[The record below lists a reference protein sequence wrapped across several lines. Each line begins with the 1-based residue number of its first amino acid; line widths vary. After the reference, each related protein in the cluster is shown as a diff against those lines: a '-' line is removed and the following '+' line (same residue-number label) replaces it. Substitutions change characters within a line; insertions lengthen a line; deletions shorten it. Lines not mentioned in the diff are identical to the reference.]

1 METLATL
8 ATGHLPE
15 ANLHSLQ
22 YQELG
27 IITTYIL
34 VSVVPPSVGRSS
46 SYSYGTA
53 QSMPRSKGKGKA
65 RESSQSQNE
74 GFDADNEDEANEEN
88 LHSQLIL
95 PPGNIPHQSQQY
107 LHVFRRLHVLSLMIT
122 NVKEVLQVHL
132 TEIIVPIAT
141 SHDNV
146 RDSDPRPQYR
156 TGLGNSHEI
165 PSRGDPI
172 TPGPA
177 PDHDHDPQPFLQA
190 PQHPL
195 FPVFPKQSTGNPKRR
210 SAVAMQMARMVHKHL
225 DELIPK
231 IAQIVPLVTRE
242 ECALYEAQ
250 ILLPHNSRLEATSKE
265 NFRFDVQGT
274 PRSPWNK
281 SAARV
286 FSHLTI
292 QQLGLPNSLEMFNA
306 ITKAFETYVDHIIR
320 RYKLSLKTA
329 EEQALER
336 SKHSKYG
343 RKYQKELNIF
353 SFFTDGRF
361 IGYLFPPLRKH
372 ASMLEL
378 LGVDGMSSDESGQ
391 EDDRD
396 EYKILA
402 PLWRASEDLAGSGKS
417 SGSTRDIPH
426 RRILTNAKSRNKKF
440 VAGLPHNVYDQA
452 WIAGEKLTE
461 EVLYPTPDAY
471 DFNHEPNIIHVQGGI
486 APWARLV
493 VIIYKYKIS
502 YHGLFIAVIT
512 MINEI
517 P

>member
-1 METLATL
+1 
-8 ATGHLPE
+8 
-15 ANLHSLQ
+15 
-22 YQELG
+22 
-27 IITTYIL
+27 
-34 VSVVPPSVGRSS
+34 
-46 SYSYGTA
+46 
-53 QSMPRSKGKGKA
+53 
-65 RESSQSQNE
+65 
-74 GFDADNEDEANEEN
+74 
-88 LHSQLIL
+88 
-95 PPGNIPHQSQQY
+95 
-107 LHVFRRLHVLSLMIT
+107 
-122 NVKEVLQVHL
+122 
-132 TEIIVPIAT
+132 
-141 SHDNV
+141 
-146 RDSDPRPQYR
+146 
-156 TGLGNSHEI
+156 
-165 PSRGDPI
+165 
-172 TPGPA
+172 
-177 PDHDHDPQPFLQA
+177 
-190 PQHPL
+190 
-195 FPVFPKQSTGNPKRR
+195 
-210 SAVAMQMARMVHKHL
+210 MVHKHL

-231 IAQIVPLVTRE
+231 ITQIVPLVTRE

-329 EEQALER
+329 EEQALEH

-343 RKYQKELNIF
+343 RKYQNSERTQYIQLF
-353 SFFTDGRF
+353 HRRRF

-372 ASMLEL
+372 VSMLEL

-402 PLWRASEDLAGSGKS
+402 PLWRASEVAPWLRMFDTIHRILRAVGNPQAQQG
-417 SGSTRDIPH
+417 TFPH

-452 WIAGEKLTE
+452 RIAGEKT
-461 EVLYPTPDAY
+461 DR
-471 DFNHEPNIIHVQGGI
+471 GGS
-486 APWARLV
+486 L
-493 VIIYKYKIS
+493 S
-502 YHGLFIAVIT
+502 
-512 MINEI
+512 NS
-517 P
+517 

>member
-1 METLATL
+1 
-8 ATGHLPE
+8 
-15 ANLHSLQ
+15 
-22 YQELG
+22 
-27 IITTYIL
+27 
-34 VSVVPPSVGRSS
+34 
-46 SYSYGTA
+46 
-53 QSMPRSKGKGKA
+53 
-65 RESSQSQNE
+65 
-74 GFDADNEDEANEEN
+74 
-88 LHSQLIL
+88 
-95 PPGNIPHQSQQY
+95 
-107 LHVFRRLHVLSLMIT
+107 
-122 NVKEVLQVHL
+122 
-132 TEIIVPIAT
+132 
-141 SHDNV
+141 
-146 RDSDPRPQYR
+146 
-156 TGLGNSHEI
+156 
-165 PSRGDPI
+165 
-172 TPGPA
+172 
-177 PDHDHDPQPFLQA
+177 
-190 PQHPL
+190 
-195 FPVFPKQSTGNPKRR
+195 
-210 SAVAMQMARMVHKHL
+210 MVHKHL

-286 FSHLTI
+286 FSHFTI

-343 RKYQKELNIF
+343 RKYQLF
-353 SFFTDGRF
+353 HRRRF

-402 PLWRASEDLAGSGKS
+402 PLWRASEVAPWLRMFDTIHRILRAVGNPQAQQG
-417 SGSTRDIPH
+417 TFPH

-471 DFNHEPNIIHVQGGI
+471 DFNHEPNIIQYV
-486 APWARLV
+486 
-493 VIIYKYKIS
+493 
-502 YHGLFIAVIT
+502 LFCYFTA
-512 MINEI
+512 
-517 P
+517 